1 MLIISS
7 KKDIWEN
14 HSYSKKDSFLD
25 FDLDSELAQDDTAFA
40 KITKKSFKKR
50 VKGKRILLLIHGY
63 NPDFL
68 DVLASYST
76 LHQNMQQYFA
86 KETPAYDE
94 VIGYTWHAGGDEF
107 NYSESKKFAALAS
120 DRLRNILNKTLAE
133 ANAIDAMT
141 HSLGSRV
148 LLRALAL
155 DKTGTVGKKSKQPKI
170 RHHFCLA
177 ASVSNTCFDKGKQLR
192 AATQQA
198 KATWVFYSKNDA
210 SLQSDALLA
219 KSNIPLG
226 LTGPLGKT
234 KDFPKR
240 TAAIDSSNVVFT
252 HGAYKRSPVFY
263 AFWESVLMKDVDVRG
278 HRFELE
284 PRKH

>member
-1 MLIISS
+1 MLIVSS
-7 KKDIWEN
+7 KKNIWEN
-14 HSYSKKDSFLD
+14 HSFSKKDSFLD

-40 KITKKSFKKR
+40 KITKKSFKKS

-76 LHQNMQQYFA
+76 LHQNMQQYFSQ
-86 KETPAYDE
+86 ETAAYDE

-107 NYSESKKFAALAS
+107 NYSESKRFAAIAS
-120 DRLRNILNKTLAE
+120 ERLQLLLNETLG
-133 ANAIDAMT
+133 DAATVDVMT

-148 LLRALAL
+148 VLRALAL
-155 DKTGTVGKKSKQPKI
+155 GKKSQRPKI

-177 ASVSNTCFDKGKQLR
+177 ASVSNTCFNNDKQLR
-192 AATQQA
+192 AATAQT
-198 KATWVFYSKNDA
+198 KATWIFYSKNDA

-219 KSNIPLG
+219 KGNIPLG
-226 LTGPLGKT
+226 LTGPLGKA

-240 TAAIDSSNVVFT
+240 TAAVNSSSLVFT
-252 HGAYKRSPVFY
+252 RGAYKRSPAFY
-263 AFWESVLMKDVDVRG
+263 DFWDGVLKKDVLVSG
-278 HRFELE
+278 QKFELE
-284 PRKH
+284 PHTTSS